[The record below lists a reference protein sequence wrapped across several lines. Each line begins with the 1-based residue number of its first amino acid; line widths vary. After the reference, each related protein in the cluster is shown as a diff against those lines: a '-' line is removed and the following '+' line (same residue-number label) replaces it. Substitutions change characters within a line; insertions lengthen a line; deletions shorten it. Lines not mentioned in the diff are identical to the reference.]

1 MRKSA
6 MLMLALASM
15 SAFGWTTASPS
26 RAQSPIGMYGSWSST
41 QYAGSGGLIQLTDLS
56 MSGDVF
62 EGRIFFTGSPCAVW
76 AVFSGRLYGDTSL
89 LSMQVGPCG
98 LTEISLHR
106 QGNQWIG
113 TYRSGLPRCRRGP
126 DEAVA
131 AALAPTGDRVGR
143 ISPAKPGAFRRPRN
157 PAIGGMHCAF
167 PPCAC
172 CLMA

>member
-6 MLMLALASM
+6 MLMLALVSM
-15 SAFGWTTASPS
+15 FAFGWTTVSSS

-76 AVFSGRLYGDTSL
+76 ALFSGRLYGDTSL

-113 TYRSGLPRCRRGP
+113 TYRSAYP
-126 DEAVA
+126 D
-131 AALAPTGDRVGR
+131 VGVIQMR
-143 ISPAKPGAFRRPRN
+143 Q
-157 PAIGGMHCAF
+157 
-167 PPCAC
+167 
-172 CLMA
+172 

>member
-1 MRKSA
+1 MRKSSI
-6 MLMLALASM
+6 LMLTLAGM
-15 SAFGWTTASPS
+15 LVFGWTTLSS
-26 RAQSPIGMYGSWSST
+26 SLAQSPIGLYGSWSSS
-41 QYAGSGGLIQLTDLS
+41 QYPGSGGAIQLTDLS

-113 TYRSGLPRCRRGP
+113 TYRSAYP
-126 DEAVA
+126 D
-131 AALAPTGDRVGR
+131 VGVIQMR
-143 ISPAKPGAFRRPRN
+143 Q
-157 PAIGGMHCAF
+157 
-167 PPCAC
+167 
-172 CLMA
+172 